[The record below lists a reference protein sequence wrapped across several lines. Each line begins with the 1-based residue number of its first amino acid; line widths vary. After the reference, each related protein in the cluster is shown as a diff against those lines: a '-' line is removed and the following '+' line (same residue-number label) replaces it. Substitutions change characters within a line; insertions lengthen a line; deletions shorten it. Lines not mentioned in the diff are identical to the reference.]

1 MAWIESHQGLARHPK
16 TLKLARKLNVHVAQA
31 IGHLHM
37 FWWWALDYAQDGD
50 LSHCDPEDIAIAA
63 DWPEDADFFVESM
76 VEVGFIDRDNDGLLI
91 IHDWYDYAG
100 KLIERRA
107 ADAARKKRSRAKK
120 DAQETSEGRPS
131 DIQRTSSVTI
141 TVPKPNI
148 DGLIDNAHARENET
162 FEQAHK
168 RVFGFDCNP
177 LQSEQLVSYIED
189 GMQEAVIIR
198 AIERAAEHG
207 KSGYNFRL
215 IRAIVENYFKNG
227 VMTLDDAIKHDEAFD
242 QARRRD
248 PPGTKSRQSSQLEL
262 LNQIAKELEERD
274 TG

>member
-16 TLKLARKLNVHVAQA
+16 TLKLARKLNIPVAQV

-37 FWWWALDYAQDGD
+37 FWWWAMDYAQDGD

-63 DWPEDADFFVESM
+63 DWPDDAISFVESL
-76 VEVGFIDRDNDGLLI
+76 VEVGFVDRHDDDSLS

-120 DAQETSEGRPS
+120 DVQAPYDGCPT
-131 DIQRTSSVTI
+131 DVQRTSSVTI
-141 TVPKPNI
+141 TVPKPNH
-148 DGLIDNAHARENET
+148 DGLIDSAPAQET

-168 RVFGFDCNP
+168 RVFGFACNP
-177 LQSEQLVSYIED
+177 LQGDQLLSYIED
-189 GMQEAVIIR
+189 GMQEAVIVR
-198 AIERAAEHG
+198 AIERAAESG
-207 KSGYNFRL
+207 KAGYNFKL
-215 IRAIVENYFKNG
+215 IRAIVENYFRNG
-227 VMTLDDAIKHDEAFD
+227 VRTLDQAIKLDEAHD

-248 PPGTKSRQSSQLEL
+248 PPGGKSRQASQIDM
-262 LNQIAKELEERD
+262 LNQLAKEFEERD